1 MQVVEDRRFRDDS
14 FKAFLRRGGS
24 LTPDQKI
31 DCADLRQGVEQGRQP
46 DLADEPGNAYQ
57 QDLLSSERSEEHT
70 SELQSRLHLVCR
82 LLLEKKKKKESNA
95 VRLQTT
101 SPKSRALYTDPANPL
116 HAPERLVYTKQPTH
130 HNTYIATFTPSA
142 AQAGTP

>member
-31 DCADLRQGVEQGRQP
+31 DFAELRQAVEQGRQP

-57 QDLLSSERSEEHT
+57 QDLLSSERFARRKRRN
-70 SELQSRLHLVCR
+70 LLVLVEQHQGPVIER
-82 LLLEKKKKKESNA
+82 KGTRGNTHRSQQA
-95 VRLQTT
+95 
-101 SPKSRALYTDPANPL
+101 YTA
-116 HAPERLVYTKQPTH
+116 R
-130 HNTYIATFTPSA
+130 
-142 AQAGTP
+142 